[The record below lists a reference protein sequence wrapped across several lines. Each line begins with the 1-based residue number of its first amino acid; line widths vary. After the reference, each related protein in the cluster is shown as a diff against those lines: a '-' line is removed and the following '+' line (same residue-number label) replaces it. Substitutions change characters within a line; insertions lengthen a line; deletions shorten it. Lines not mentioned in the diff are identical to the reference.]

1 MSLNIKDPE
10 AHQLAR
16 ELSKA
21 TGETMTQAVTNALR
35 ERLARLGRSR
45 KADAT
50 AAELLAIGRR
60 CAANLNATPI
70 DHDALLYDENGL
82 PK

>member
-1 MSLNIKDPE
+1 MSLNHRP
-10 AHQLAR
+10 AQ

-21 TGETMTQAVTNALR
+21 TGETMTEAVTVALR
-35 ERLARLGRSR
+35 ERIPRLRRSR

-50 AAELLAIGRR
+50 AAELLAIGTR
-60 CAANLNATPI
+60 CAASLKGRPLAQAT
-70 DHDALLYDENGL
+70 LLHDENGL

>member
-10 AHQLAR
+10 AHQLAQ

-21 TGETMTQAVTNALR
+21 TGETMTEAVTVALR
-35 ERLARLGRSR
+35 ERIARLRRSR
-45 KADAT
+45 KADVA
-50 AAELLAIGRR
+50 AAELLAIGTR
-60 CAANLNATPI
+60 CAASLKGRPVDHAT
-70 DHDALLYDENGL
+70 LLYDENGL

>member
-1 MSLNIKDPE
+1 MSLNIKDPA
-10 AHQLAR
+10 AHPLAQ

-21 TGETMTQAVTNALR
+21 TGETMTEAVTVALR
-35 ERLARLGRSR
+35 ERIARLRRSR

-50 AAELLAIGRR
+50 AAELLAIGTR
-60 CAANLNATPI
+60 CAASLKGRPVDHAT
-70 DHDALLYDENGL
+70 LFYDENGL

>member
-10 AHQLAR
+10 AHQLAQ

-21 TGETMTQAVTNALR
+21 TGETMTEAVTVALR
-35 ERLARLGRSR
+35 ERIARLRRSR

-50 AAELLAIGRR
+50 AAELLAIGAR
-60 CAANLNATPI
+60 CAASLKGRPVDHATV
-70 DHDALLYDENGL
+70 LFDENGL

>member
-10 AHQLAR
+10 AHQLAQ

-21 TGETMTQAVTNALR
+21 TGETMTAAVTVALR
-35 ERLARLGRSR
+35 ERSRFRRSR

-50 AAELLAIGRR
+50 AAELLAIGTR
-60 CAANLNATPI
+60 CAASLKA
-70 DHDALLYDENGL
+70 GQ
-82 PK
+82 